1 MTTQHTHQSWNL
13 RLPLSPPF
21 LTMLLAAS
29 TPFAIHTPAH
39 AATVMAQEGD
49 EQFYEGEAPYRY
61 ASVKVLEGDVRIR
74 KGDVDEVLSRGT
86 PIAEGDVVDSR
97 GRGVLQLGD
106 GTRVAFGRNTH
117 FTIAALFTEKDG
129 SRQVLLRLDRGSLR
143 LNYGSESEGRI
154 RIDTPSGTAVLDG
167 KANVT
172 VGVDSDR
179 SVKVHVASGRIVFS
193 NERDQARILAGE
205 RLTVYSSQDALDRV
219 RSYNTYEQDDFD
231 SWSDSYMLARRGA
244 SWDNVPSDIRYYSD
258 DLDDNGSWVDV
269 PEVGRCWSPRV
280 GYDDWR
286 PYSRGRWGA
295 YSGGL
300 TWVSDEP
307 WGYVTHHY
315 GRWGWGASFGWYWI
329 PGSFYSPAWVAW
341 NWSGGFCG
349 WAPMGYYNQ
358 PCSWGY
364 GAWNGYHA
372 WNVVNVNYINATN
385 LRTRLVSDHNVIVNM
400 SGGTGATTWASRS
413 RSLTPPWRTGPVI
426 ATRQEFQNPR
436 QLGTAFNRSV
446 AQDRLNTYSRAAQSS
461 TGRTVNLTP
470 QDRSRTA
477 PVPFENR
484 DRGASPTSRGV
495 LSDRSLSRPVDRTNP
510 EGRGSSRTTE
520 TPRAIDR
527 PRDLNTGRDT
537 RPIERPVDRPRDLNS
552 GRDIRPIERPVDRTK
567 QPATRQERPTPIQ
580 RERTPDR
587 PREIQREE
595 RPAPTRDRPRDEY
608 RPIERQ
614 APREYTPAPRQ
625 ESRPAPREYQPAP
638 RQESRPA
645 QREESRPSRQESQ
658 PSPRQESQ
666 PAPRQESRPSSP
678 PADRGDRG
686 GSARRG

>member
-1 MTTQHTHQSWNL
+1 MLTQRTHQFWNL
-13 RLPLSPPF
+13 RLPLSPPL
-21 LTMLLAAS
+21 LTAVLAVS

-39 AATVMAQEGD
+39 AATVLAQDGD
-49 EQFYEGEAPYRY
+49 EQIYQGEAPYRY

-74 KGDVDEVLSRGT
+74 KGDVDETLSRGT

-106 GTRVAFGRNTH
+106 GSRVAFGRNTR
-117 FTIAALFTEKDG
+117 FTVAALFTEKDG

-143 LNYGSESEGRI
+143 VNYGSDSEGRI
-154 RIDTPSGTAVLDG
+154 RIDTPSGTAILDG

-172 VGVDSDR
+172 VAVDSDR
-179 SVKVHVASGRIVFS
+179 SVRVHVAAGRIVFT

-205 RLTVYSSQDALDRV
+205 RLTVYSSQDRLDRV

-231 SWSDSYMLARRGA
+231 SWSDSYMVARRGA
-244 SWDNVPSDIRYYSD
+244 SWDNVPADVRYYSD
-258 DLDDNGSWVDV
+258 DLDGNGSWVDV
-269 PEVGRCWSPRV
+269 EEVGRVWRPRV
-280 GYDDWR
+280 TYADWR

-307 WGYVTHHY
+307 WGYLTHHY

-329 PGSFYSPAWVAW
+329 PGSYYSPAWVAW
-341 NWSGGFCG
+341 NWSGGYAG

-372 WNVVNVNYINATN
+372 WNVVNVNYINAPN
-385 LRTRLVSDHNVIVNM
+385 LNNRMVSDHNVIVNM
-400 SGGTGATTWASRS
+400 SGGTGATAWNASG
-413 RSLTPPWRTGPVI
+413 RSLTPPWRTAPVI
-426 ATRQEFQNPR
+426 ATRQEFQNPG
-436 QLGTAFNRSV
+436 QLGTAFNRTV

-470 QDRSRTA
+470 VDRSRTA
-477 PVPFENR
+477 PMPFENR
-484 DRGASPTSRGV
+484 DRASSPSGRGV
-495 LSDRSLSRPVDRTNP
+495 ISDRGSARSLDRTNSNGP
-510 EGRGSSRTTE
+510 DGKGSSRTTE
-520 TPRAIDR
+520 TPHVIDRTDRTNRPQDLNNGRIDR
-527 PRDLNTGRDT
+527 PA
-537 RPIERPVDRPRDLNS
+537 DRPRDLNS
-552 GRDIRPIERPVDRTK
+552 GRDSRPIERPADRPK
-567 QPATRQERPTPIQ
+567 ESIRQDGSTDIQ

-587 PREIQREE
+587 PREIIRDE
-595 RPAPTRDRPRDEY
+595 RPAPTRDRPRDES
-608 RPIERQ
+608 RPIERP

-625 ESRPAPREYQPAP
+625 ESRPAPREERSEP

-645 QREESRPSRQESQ
+645 PREESRPSRQESQ
-658 PSPRQESQ
+658 PAPRQESQ
-666 PAPRQESRPSSP
+666 PAPRQESRPSPPSDRSERSP
-678 PADRGDRG
+678 RG
-686 GSARRG
+686 